1 MAASE
6 CTQRADCTERQH
18 SAGIA
23 FLIIPDK
30 RFTLTAAD
38 ADFQYTSWRVF
49 VAACGVPSLLVVLL
63 LLPFPES
70 PRYLLHANRAEQA
83 LHVLRRIFVVNTKLD
98 AKDFPV
104 TVLHYLPGTCL
115 RRGRPACSITL
126 IFL

>member
-1 MAASE
+1 M
-6 CTQRADCTERQH
+6 
-18 SAGIA
+18 
-23 FLIIPDK
+23 
-30 RFTLTAAD
+30 
-38 ADFQYTSWRVF
+38 F